1 MKNIIKYKIYILIF
15 MLSLGLNGATLSHVE
30 IKTMVDKIKHQ
41 REGIDISLLDDTP
54 NPFAIKE
61 VVEEKKVEKKKKVK
75 VVKKKVEVVHHLT
88 AILNHA
94 AFIDS
99 KWYKVGDKIGSF
111 TLISINY
118 DSVDLKF
125 KKEQKKLSIKKEKRK
140 IILNKGISNGTIH
153 KKN

>member
-1 MKNIIKYKIYILIF
+1 MKNIIKYGL
-15 MLSLGLNGATLSHVE
+15 MLSLGLNSATLSHVE
-30 IKTMVDKIKHQ
+30 IKTMVEKIKHQ
-41 REGIDISLLDDTP
+41 REGIDISLLNDTP
-54 NPFAIKE
+54 NPFAIQE
-61 VVEEKKVEKKKKVK
+61 VVVED
-75 VVKKKVEVVHHLT
+75 KKVEVKKIVKAIKRKVVEHHLT

-94 AFIDS
+94 AFIDG

-118 DSVDLKF
+118 DSVDLKS

-140 IILNKGISNGTIH
+140 IILNKGISHGTIH